1 MLDYKPLQYARLTTG
16 EDHHDDMGDCW
27 GEMAQQLRVITGLPE
42 DPNSVLAPM
51 VGGDS
56 KLPITPD
63 PGYDAFSGLHGH
75 WHTCRMDTQIKVLVI
90 KVNYWEEILRISDSL
105 TAYY

>member
-1 MLDYKPLQYARLTTG
+1 M
-16 EDHHDDMGDCW
+16 
-27 GEMAQQLRVITGLPE
+27 ITGLPE

-51 VGGDS
+51 GGNS

-75 WHTCRMDTQIKVLVI
+75 WHTCSMHTQIKVLVI
-90 KVNYWEEILRISDSL
+90 KVNHWEEILCISDSL